1 MNQRML
7 LCLLSASAFSTFTF
21 IVFSFENRRFR
32 KRVFLE
38 TREKRWCLVL
48 LFITVFNWDLL
59 GMVLVSFCFSSR
71 DALVRLVHVGTL
83 KRDLGQAVGRRG
95 KPCHSPQA
103 KERERE
109 KERVRGWG

>member
-1 MNQRML
+1 MNQRVL

-21 IVFSFENRRFR
+21 IVFSFENCRSQEGVPRN
-32 KRVFLE
+32 E
-38 TREKRWCLVL
+38 REEVVPFL

-59 GMVLVSFCFSSR
+59 GMVLASFCFSLR

-83 KRDLGQAVGRRG
+83 KGELGQAVGRRG

-103 KERERE
+103 KERERKRE
-109 KERVRGWG
+109 